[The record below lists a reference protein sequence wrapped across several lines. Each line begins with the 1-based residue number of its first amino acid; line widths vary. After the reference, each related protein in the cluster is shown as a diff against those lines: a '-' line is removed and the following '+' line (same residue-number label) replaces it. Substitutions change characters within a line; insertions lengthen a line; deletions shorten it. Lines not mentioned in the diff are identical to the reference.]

1 LRIKQLRLTP
11 NEQTAV
17 YKALLKDYTDEELH
31 EMSEEEIVK
40 LILQL
45 LGKLRNKKMKKDARL
60 IYV

>member
-1 LRIKQLRLTP
+1 MRIKQLRLTP